1 MIYSDRRFAYEE
13 AQQVIETGRGD
24 YAEEILTLNRLA
36 QAMRRERFRNGAISF
51 DRAEAKFRLD
61 EKGRPLGVY
70 FKEQK
75 EANQMIE
82 EFMLLANRRVAEFCG
97 KVKGRKSGRTM
108 VYRVHDEPKIGRA
121 HV

>member
-1 MIYSDRRFAYEE
+1 VIYSDRRFAYEE

-61 EKGRPLGVY
+61 EKGRPVGVY

-82 EFMLLANRRVAEFCG
+82 EFM
-97 KVKGRKSGRTM
+97 
-108 VYRVHDEPKIGRA
+108 
-121 HV
+121 